1 MNTPFV
7 IFDSKK
13 EVFALIDYDLPL
25 QIIGY
30 KNNILDSENYIENK
44 VGYDGWSTVFNRYA
58 HYTNMPYILDNYYK
72 FLLPKKV
79 SDILNSMTVPHLR
92 SCTQE

>member
-1 MNTPFV
+1 MNTPFI

-30 KNNILDSENYIENK
+30 KNSILDSEEYVKNK
-44 VGYDGWSTVFNRYA
+44 VGHSGWKTVFERYA
-58 HYTNMPYILDNYYK
+58 HYTNMPHIFSEYYR
-72 FLLPKKV
+72 FLLPEKV
-79 SDILNSMTVPHLR
+79 VNLLASMDNS
-92 SCTQE
+92 SK